1 MKSLTLY
8 LRNSFRF
15 DLVAGFT
22 VAMIAV
28 PQAMAYAAIAG
39 MPPIYGLF
47 TAILP
52 AIIGSLL
59 GSSHQLITGPTNAIA
74 LVTAGVLVTATGR
87 ADFIEIVF
95 ALALISGTIQL
106 ILGLLRLGGII
117 RFVSNS
123 VLTGFLTGASLLI
136 IVNQMSS
143 LLGLPR
149 VIATETPFIVLELVH
164 NLPLWNPFVATIT
177 LATILFLV
185 ACRRINPNLPAPLLA
200 LVATTVLAQ
209 LFGWSAHSVK
219 LVRDLGGMTDAMLAF
234 HIPQVALDFGT
245 FELLVA
251 SGGAVALL
259 GLIEAM
265 SVAKSIALST
275 GQTIDASREFVGQGL
290 ASLAS
295 GLFQGIPPSGSLSRS
310 AVNFSSGARTRMA
323 GAFSGGFVFLALLAF
338 APWLGNI
345 PMAGLAGIV
354 VVAAVKMIDVE
365 HIKLTWQSRATSRVT
380 FLVTLI
386 TTLLLPLHYAI
397 YLGVLLSIGLYL
409 YESSNVQL
417 SYLIERD
424 GKFIERSYAELSQNP
439 PPIAI
444 IHVEGALYFGAT
456 DDLEQRLDTLFQS
469 GVKIAILRL
478 RRVRLL
484 GSTGVTAF
492 ERIAASAKRHGTRVM
507 LCGVRAELTETLEA
521 TGASALFGAENIF
534 KADDALFDS
543 THAALQYAKE
553 TLLSSSQNRQSK
565 IQTVC

>member
-1 MKSLTLY
+1 MKPLTRYLQNSL
-8 LRNSFRF
+8 RF

-22 VAMIAV
+22 VALIAV

-39 MPPIYGLF
+39 VPPIYGLY

-59 GSSHQLITGPTNAIA
+59 GSSHHLITGPTNAIA
-74 LVTAGVLVTATGR
+74 LVTAGVLVGVAGR
-87 ADFIEIVF
+87 ADFVEVVF
-95 ALALISGTIQL
+95 ALALIGGAIQL
-106 ILGLLRLGGII
+106 VFGLLRLGGII

-136 IVNQMSS
+136 IVNQTSN

-149 VIATETPFIVLELVH
+149 VTAVETPFIVLELAQ
-164 NLPLWNPFVATIT
+164 NLPLWNPFAATIALT
-177 LATILFLV
+177 TILLLV
-185 ACRRINPNLPAPLLA
+185 ACRHINPNLPAPLLA
-200 LVATTVLAQ
+200 LVVTTLLAALLDGSMQ
-209 LFGWSAHSVK
+209 SIK
-219 LVRDLGGMTDAMLAF
+219 LVRDMGAMTSALPTLRL
-234 HIPQVALDFGT
+234 PQVALDLGT
-245 FELLVA
+245 IELLMT

-259 GLIEAM
+259 GLVEAM
-265 SVAKSIALST
+265 SVAKSLALST
-275 GQTIDASREFVGQGL
+275 GQTLNASREFVGQGL

-365 HIKLTWQSRATSRVT
+365 HIKSTWQSRATSRVT
-380 FLVTLI
+380 FLVTFI
-386 TTLLLPLHYAI
+386 ATLLLPLHYAI

-409 YESSNVQL
+409 HESSNLQL
-417 SYLIERD
+417 SYLVERD
-424 GKFIERSYAELSQNP
+424 GKFIERSFAELAQNP

-444 IHVEGALYFGAT
+444 VHVEGALYFGAT

-469 GVKIAILRL
+469 GVKVAILRL

-492 ERIAASAKRHGTRVM
+492 ERIAASAKRYGTRVM
-507 LCGVRAELTETLEA
+507 LCGVRNEVAETLEA
-521 TGASALFGAENIF
+521 SGTSGFFGAENIF
-534 KADDALFDS
+534 KADDALFES
-543 THAALQYAKE
+543 TQMALRRAKASIE
-553 TLLSSSQNRQSK
+553 GSG
-565 IQTVC
+565 